1 VYLRAV
7 VPQKVI
13 QCFVEIGKF
22 AKIILYAKRVNFQPD
37 YTFLLRCIM
46 RMNPDQGLQ
55 FTQMLMQP
63 DPPCGRCH
71 SWQLNVYVSA
81 HCHPVWKSRQKW
93 HQTCCCQYALVE
105 PMVGQLFRIVE
116 RARLVKVSQSH
127 APGEHNTKPT
137 GLRPNRNQSAI
148 ERILDENHKPIVKA
162 RR

>member
-1 VYLRAV
+1 MYLRAV

-63 DPPCGRCH
+63 DPPFVGNEFDWGATSGRCH

-81 HCHPVWKSRQKW
+81 HCHPV
-93 HQTCCCQYALVE
+93 
-105 PMVGQLFRIVE
+105 
-116 RARLVKVSQSH
+116 
-127 APGEHNTKPT
+127 
-137 GLRPNRNQSAI
+137 
-148 ERILDENHKPIVKA
+148 
-162 RR
+162 